1 MTNPTPLKNTHPTS
15 PLRQARKV
23 WLYRTLINDGEINI
37 MAWADQKKI
46 PGGWTLQELKRAA
59 DDVLLDGYATIDPWM
74 TLHPRLPEP
83 EGTEG

>member
-1 MTNPTPLKNTHPTS
+1 MTSQNTSHNQNPAS
-15 PLRQARKV
+15 PLRRARMV

-37 MAWADQKKI
+37 MAWADQKRI
-46 PGGWTLQELKRAA
+46 PAGWTLQELKRAA

>member
-1 MTNPTPLKNTHPTS
+1 MRNPTPLNNSHPAS
-15 PLRQARKV
+15 PLRRARMV

-59 DDVLLDGYATIDPWM
+59 DDVLLDGGATIDPWM

-83 EGTEG
+83 GGTDG

>member
-1 MTNPTPLKNTHPTS
+1 MTSQNTPYNQKPAS
-15 PLRQARKV
+15 PLRRARMV

-37 MAWADQKKI
+37 MAWADQKRI
-46 PGGWTLQELKRAA
+46 PGGWSIQEFKQAA
-59 DDVLLDGYATIDPWM
+59 EDLLLDGSATIDPWM